1 MLVARGRA
9 GHNRRMPDL
18 SRIGV
23 AIDADLLGQFD
34 RLIGE
39 RGYGSR
45 SEAFRDL
52 IRDALVNE
60 AAGSEDTP
68 VVGTITLVYDH
79 RQRRLSDRLT
89 ALQHEHHH
97 AMLSTLHVHLDHDR
111 CLEVVVVRGRAGE
124 VRRVAD
130 ALISMKGVKHGRL
143 TLTSP
148 HPESAQE
155 PPRGV
160 RTRRPRFEP
169 EA

>member
-1 MLVARGRA
+1 MS
-9 GHNRRMPDL
+9 DL

-52 IRDALVNE
+52 IRDALITQ
-60 AAGSEDTP
+60 AAESDDTP

-79 RQRRLSDRLT
+79 HQRMLSDRLT
-89 ALQHEHHH
+89 ALQHDHHH
-97 AMLSTLHVHLDHDR
+97 AMLSTLHVHLDHDN
-111 CLEVVVVRGRAGE
+111 CLEVIVVRGAAGH

-130 ALISMKGVKHGRL
+130 ALISMKGVTHGRL
-143 TLTSP
+143 TLTRP
-148 HPESAQE
+148 QQPPAEAHRHPARATR
-155 PPRGV
+155 PKGRG
-160 RTRRPRFEP
+160 RRPRVSP
-169 EA
+169 HRH